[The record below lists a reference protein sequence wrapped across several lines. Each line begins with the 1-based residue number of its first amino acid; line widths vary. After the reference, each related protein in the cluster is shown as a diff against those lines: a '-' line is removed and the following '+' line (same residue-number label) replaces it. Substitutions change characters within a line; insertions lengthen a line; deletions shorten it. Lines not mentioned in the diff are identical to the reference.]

1 MKMGGHPGKQRGGK
15 RSDGRV
21 KTSVV
26 EGIGDE
32 NGGTSGK
39 AKRWERC
46 DGRVKTSAVEGI
58 GDENGGTSGQ
68 VKRWEMKRAHRLEGQ
83 EREQAG
89 VERREGHSV
98 HFTSIRS
105 QFASKV
111 GGQSEN

>member
-1 MKMGGHPGKQRGGK
+1 
-15 RSDGRV
+15 
-21 KTSVV
+21 V
-26 EGIGDE
+26 EGGAGE
-32 NGGTSGK
+32 GGTSRQ
-39 AKRWERC
+39 AMRWERC

-58 GDENGGTSGQ
+58 GDENGGTSRQ
-68 VKRWEMKRAHRLEGQ
+68 AKRWETKQAHRLEGQ

-98 HFTSIRS
+98 HFTSICL